1 MSTNQSQKAN
11 NLTARGMKAKVMLRW
26 LIGAGSLASLLL
38 MLVPVNAQSSV
49 LALKRNFRPD
59 PIKFEGRTSGNV
71 DIRSIAGVE
80 ANCRGFASRQPNHV
94 IQLNENFP
102 LLDLLVYTGKIN
114 DDPTLLIKGSNG
126 IVACADDEY
135 QGRNPQ
141 LSRRLPEGTY
151 EVWVGSGDAN
161 KPIRYTLS
169 LSEIRQK

>member
-1 MSTNQSQKAN
+1 MFINQSKKTSSIN
-11 NLTARGMKAKVMLRW
+11 ISSGFTRFLSKSFV
-26 LIGAGSLASLLL
+26 GAGVLAVLLAL
-38 MLVPVNAQSSV
+38 LVPVNAQSASIS
-49 LALKRNFRPD
+49 LKRNFRPD
-59 PIKFEGRTSGNV
+59 PIKLEGNTGGNV
-71 DIRSIAGVE
+71 DLRSIAGVE
-80 ANCRGFASRQPNHV
+80 ANCRGFARRQPNYV
-94 IQLNENFP
+94 IQLNESFP

-141 LSRRLPEGTY
+141 MSRRLPEGTY

-161 KPIRYTLS
+161 KPFRYTLS